1 MHRLQTTA
9 FCGPEVLGEIMDEM
23 HERIKQA
30 VFHAI
35 KEKQQARQARNL
47 QRELDKL
54 HRISEAICSG
64 SFADKYAVMMEL
76 KATREFEEKYGQSL
90 KERKYAHLKELEE
103 FEEYLGDFLSV
114 VLADNLAAVLKA
126 RESDPCNVPI
136 ACKEEVDVYLS
147 VWRLATDR
155 STMFGLATYEDYVDW
170 CRGKRELD
178 IPDE

>member
-1 MHRLQTTA
+1 MHRLQATA
-9 FCGPEVLGEIMDEM
+9 FCGPEVLEEIMDEM

-35 KEKQQARQARNL
+35 KEKQQARQADSER
-47 QRELDKL
+47 RELNKL
-54 HRISEAICSG
+54 RRISEAICSG
-64 SFADKYAVMMEL
+64 SFAEKYAVMMDLKRRREL
-76 KATREFEEKYGQSL
+76 EEKYGQSL
-90 KERKYAHLKELEE
+90 KERKKEADASLKE
-103 FEEYLGDFLSV
+103 FEEYLGDFLSEA
-114 VLADNLAAVLKA
+114 LADNVVAVLKA

-170 CRGKRELD
+170 CRGKRKLD

>member
-1 MHRLQTTA
+1 
-9 FCGPEVLGEIMDEM
+9 MDEM

-47 QRELDKL
+47 QRELNKL

-64 SFADKYAVMMEL
+64 SFADKYAVMMDL
-76 KATREFEEKYGQSL
+76 KVAREHEEKYGRSF
-90 KERKYAHLKELEE
+90 KELKKEADASQKE
-103 FEEYLGDFLSV
+103 FEECLGDFLSV

-178 IPDE
+178 ISDE